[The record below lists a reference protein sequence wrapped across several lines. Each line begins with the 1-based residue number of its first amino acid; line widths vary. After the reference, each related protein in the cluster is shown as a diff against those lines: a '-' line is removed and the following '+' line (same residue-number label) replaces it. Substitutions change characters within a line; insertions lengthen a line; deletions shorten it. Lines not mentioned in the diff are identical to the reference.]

1 MTIEMKNIINIYK
14 ILYIFVGKVK
24 RVSFIYNLRIID
36 NVVKDNNLFRKPL
49 LTCHL
54 CKSKI

>member
-1 MTIEMKNIINIYK
+1 MKNIINIYK